1 MSNFWDDAYNIVNKG
16 YTATKTFLDD
26 SFLNAQTPYQ
36 GPRAPKSTG
45 IDETYGASSYQ
56 DFSPRS
62 SYNRYEPPEEGFSWW
77 NTAKD
82 YAAKAGEYIDK
93 GVGYVRKPLD
103 YLKGGFDALPDPLQE
118 FVRGRLEKSD
128 DDPRPDRGGSGPQR
142 PRFDLSGGGSSYRA
156 NFQSRQARG
165 FRGAASTYANNP
177 LAMKLINDAALNKRI
192 REVAMR
198 QLNSYSRGRETISI
212 QQARNAIRT
221 RLSKGVV

>member
-1 MSNFWDDAYNIVNKG
+1 M
-16 YTATKTFLDD
+16 
-26 SFLNAQTPYQ
+26 
-36 GPRAPKSTG
+36 
-45 IDETYGASSYQ
+45 
-56 DFSPRS
+56 
-62 SYNRYEPPEEGFSWW
+62 
-77 NTAKD
+77 
-82 YAAKAGEYIDK
+82 
-93 GVGYVRKPLD
+93 GYVRKPLD

-118 FVRGRLEKSD
+118 FVRGKLGVGDENK
-128 DDPRPDRGGSGPQR
+128 PRPRVDLPTPQGK
-142 PRFDLSGGGSSYRA
+142 RFDLSGGSSYRA

-177 LAMKLINDAALNKRI
+177 LAMKLINDAALNKKI